1 MKKTQTARW
10 STEMVRDLIK
20 CLQNYKTM
28 LSYKG
33 CDFDADRPLQYR
45 EIRKSMANLYE
56 EVNIAFFG
64 PPEVSVS
71 ETPIQELSKEEFEC
85 YQKRRRHE
93 NDLIAKG
100 HGRIHQKIKEIRQ
113 NFAKAVTSGT
123 RSGSGR
129 LVLEF
134 YDELVMIWGGSP
146 ASEPLHFGVDTNS
159 FAEKT
164 EECIFATDDES
175 LDQTKDVDEMSC
187 NKAAEEGYYRD
198 ESVSTKPSLKRAAT
212 PNNVSRLI
220 DNKRKHLE
228 RKLSATQRDCILINE
243 AKEDKEMKKELANI
257 MRESKNSFKEA
268 LDGMSGA
275 MNQLAQGFTRSM
287 EMLTQALLVGQQPI
301 NQNLFYQNSAS
312 QCGPHNPQPHFQQT
326 QEYQFS
332 PRSYSNSQKTFT
344 TLMRDAIDEE
354 NEDCF

>member
-20 CLQNYKTM
+20 CLQNYQTM

-45 EIRKSMANLYE
+45 EIRKSMAKLYE

-257 MRESKNSFKEA
+257 MRESKKWCNEPACTRIYSFHGDANSSIACWTATNKSKSILPKLGIPVWPPQSTTPFPA
-268 LDGMSGA
+268 NS
-275 MNQLAQGFTRSM
+275 R
-287 EMLTQALLVGQQPI
+287 VPI
-301 NQNLFYQNSAS
+301 F
-312 QCGPHNPQPHFQQT
+312 T
-326 QEYQFS
+326 QELFQ
-332 PRSYSNSQKTFT
+332 
-344 TLMRDAIDEE
+344 
-354 NEDCF
+354 